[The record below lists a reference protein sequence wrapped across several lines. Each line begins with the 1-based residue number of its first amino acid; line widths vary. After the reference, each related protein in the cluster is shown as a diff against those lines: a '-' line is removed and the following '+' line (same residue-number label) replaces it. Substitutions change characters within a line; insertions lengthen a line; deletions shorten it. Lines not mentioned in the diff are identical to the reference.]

1 MDITAQPQAVLA
13 PERPHRVVML
23 GFDGAQ
29 VLDVAGPLEVFART
43 ARWLQDH
50 WGFGAPAYEI
60 ELVAHDA
67 GAIETSGGLRLLA
80 SRSYLEAGA
89 ADTLLIGG
97 GIGYAALLDDA
108 ALLDW
113 LRDRA
118 TGVSRLGSICTGA
131 MVLGA
136 AGLLDGR
143 RATTHWAYC
152 ERLAALA
159 PGCRVDPDAIY
170 VRDGNIFTSAGVTTG
185 MDLALAFVE
194 ADWGRSVALA
204 VAQELV
210 LYLKRPGG
218 QSQFS
223 RLLQAQRRDD
233 RFGDLERWMIDNLA
247 GDLSVPVL
255 AAQAGMSV
263 RHFVRRFTEEMRMPP
278 SRFVVQLRVEHARRR
293 ISDGARNLKAI
304 ARETGFGDE
313 QRLRRAF
320 QRLLGIAPATY
331 RERFS

>member
-1 MDITAQPQAVLA
+1 MTAQPQAALA
-13 PERPHRVVML
+13 PVRPHRVVML

-43 ARWLQDH
+43 ARWLRDH
-50 WGFGAPAYEI
+50 WGFDSPAYEI
-60 ELVAHDA
+60 ELVARNA
-67 GAIETSGGLRLLA
+67 GAVETSGGLQLLA
-80 SRSYLEAGA
+80 AKSYAEAGP
-89 ADTLLIGG
+89 ADTLLVGG
-97 GIGYAALLDDA
+97 GIGYATLLDDQ

-113 LRDRA
+113 LRARA
-118 TGVSRLGSICTGA
+118 TEVSRLGSICTGA
-131 MVLGA
+131 MLLGA

-152 ERLAALA
+152 EQLAALA
-159 PGCRVDPDAIY
+159 PGCRVEPDAIY
-170 VRDGNIFTSAGVTTG
+170 VRDGNVFTSAGVTTG
-185 MDLALAFVE
+185 MDLALAFIE

-223 RLLQAQRRDD
+223 RLLEAQRRDD
-233 RFGDLERWMIDNLA
+233 RFGDIERWMIDNLA
-247 GDLSVPVL
+247 ADLSVPAL

-263 RHFVRRFTEEMRMPP
+263 RHFVRRFAEEMHMPP
-278 SRFVVQLRVEHARRR
+278 SRFVVQLRVEQARRR
-293 ISDGARNLKAI
+293 ISEGAPNLKAV

-320 QRLLGIAPATY
+320 QRVLGISPTTY
-331 RERFS
+331 QERFS